1 MESKVESVERA
12 SEMQLNKVFN
22 QIDRLQRQ
30 VDAEAQK
37 FDSLVNRTVRIGEEL
52 TVYKKAMVE
61 EIGMTKED
69 FYTRLD
75 LLNKKIKKTN
85 STVTKCKEQNDIL
98 LDRVDEFRE
107 HILKIESQAIR
118 IDESLDET
126 KQRKLD
132 QKTYDKAM
140 SEMQGTVS
148 QLQKRIEFDE
158 HETHQFADFILRY
171 MPLMTQNSVVENL
184 NQCLDS
190 RQLEKLM
197 NFNIARLAEYEQ
209 NLRTKLVNLLHI
221 RET

>member
-1 MESKVESVERA
+1 M
-12 SEMQLNKVFN
+12 
-22 QIDRLQRQ
+22 
-30 VDAEAQK
+30 
-37 FDSLVNRTVRIGEEL
+37 
-52 TVYKKAMVE
+52 
-61 EIGMTKED
+61 
-69 FYTRLD
+69 
-75 LLNKKIKKTN
+75 
-85 STVTKCKEQNDIL
+85 
-98 LDRVDEFRE
+98 
-107 HILKIESQAIR
+107 R

-190 RQLEKLM
+190 R
-197 NFNIARLAEYEQ
+197 
-209 NLRTKLVNLLHI
+209 
-221 RET
+221 